1 MRLYNLQGELVKSVE
16 IKSGNWPLDI
26 AVTVCGDLV
35 YTDEADGTLN
45 MVKGTQIHTV
55 FRLQAC
61 VCITS
66 SDDLLVVMISNG

>member
-55 FRLQAC
+55 FKLQAWGPRS
-61 VCITS
+61 VLPPLMTS
-66 SDDLLVVMISNG
+66 LLS